1 MRFYKDTKQIEYY
14 LKKYDV
20 KKMFTD
26 KDSYRQNFVMVE
38 IRRHENIDHNAY
50 NNYLFFMVEGRFKVY
65 SNLSNGKKLLLYFSR
80 KFEIMGD
87 LEFLRIKN
95 HNVTTEAIEHTVCLA
110 LDISQ
115 IRDRLLKD
123 TVFLKTLLYQVGEK
137 LAKSSSNIAINMLY
151 PVENRLSSYIRYMAQ
166 DNGTNT
172 GKYFEANLTETAE
185 VLGTSY
191 RQLQR
196 VLKALCAQNILQKN
210 KGRYEIVDEERLN
223 ILSGD
228 IYM

>member
-1 MRFYKDTKQIEYY
+1 MHFYKDTKQIEYY

-20 KKMFTD
+20 LKMFETPER
-26 KDSYRQNFVMVE
+26 YRPNFVMAQ
-38 IRRHENIDHNAY
+38 IRRHENIDHSAY

-80 KFEIMGD
+80 NFEIMGD
-87 LEFLRIKN
+87 LEFLKIEN
-95 HNVTTEAIEHTVCLA
+95 HYVTTEAIEPTVCLV
-110 LDISQ
+110 LDISK
-115 IRDRLLKD
+115 IREQLLAD
-123 TVFLKTLLYQVGEK
+123 TVFLKTLLYQIGEK

-151 PVENRLSSYIRYMAQ
+151 PVENRLSSYIRYMALE
-166 DNGTNT
+166 NGT
-172 GKYFEANLTETAE
+172 GHRYFETNLTETAE

-196 VLKALCAQNILQKN
+196 VLKSLCMQKILMKN
-210 KGRYEIVDEERLN
+210 KGRYEILDEEQLN

>member
-20 KKMFTD
+20 PKMFAA

-87 LEFLRIKN
+87 LEFLKIEN

-115 IRDRLLKD
+115 IRDELLKD
-123 TVFLKTLLYQVGEK
+123 TVFLKALLYQVGEK

-166 DNGTNT
+166 DNGTKT